1 MKKEEDVFA
10 ELLARGAATEEE
22 REKTLSLIREAKQ
35 RIYSYCGI
43 PAAASAPDAIF
54 YPWVAMTES
63 RLGSNAQIASVT
75 EGDVSIVYRD
85 GSKAGAN
92 AFAEKSLRQLRRFS

>member
-35 RIYSYCGI
+35 RIYS
-43 PAAASAPDAIF
+43 
-54 YPWVAMTES
+54 
-63 RLGSNAQIASVT
+63 
-75 EGDVSIVYRD
+75 
-85 GSKAGAN
+85 
-92 AFAEKSLRQLRRFS
+92 